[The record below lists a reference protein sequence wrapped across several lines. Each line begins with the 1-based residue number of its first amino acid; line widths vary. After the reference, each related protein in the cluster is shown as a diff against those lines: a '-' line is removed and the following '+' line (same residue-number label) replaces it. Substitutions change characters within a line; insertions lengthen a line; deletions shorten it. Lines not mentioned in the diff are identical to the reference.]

1 MTNYYPKINGNY
13 TQNPPNSNKSPIL
26 LIVVFVIGL
35 LTITSW
41 MFLITPN
48 LKNDSTAFADLREYD
63 GKDAYVTHMGDKL
76 PPLISSK
83 DVLEYNVVNVDGD
96 VLEINST
103 YITYDTITGEKI
115 YENSNMYFV
124 DRITGK
130 HIDDKEYY
138 FKFPINVKKQ
148 NYLLI
153 DPNVETPA
161 TFVFEEVTYIDN
173 LEVYV
178 FSCSSFGADFSGAWP
193 EFSPEK
199 IYADQTCKTT
209 IEPITGKTIQ
219 FSLTWDMYAIQDGK
233 HISVEQGESETTD
246 FTERIL
252 LQSAKNAKQLFHI
265 YDFLIPIFII
275 LIFTAIFFISLYNKR
290 LREKNKIIIKQLQ
303 ELQQASESKIELL
316 ENQAKLEKFSIIGK
330 LSSRLSHDIRN
341 PLNVIKM
348 GISLI
353 DLEYNEKFTE
363 ETRIKIQR
371 IKRAIDRISHQV
383 DDVLDFV
390 RTKPLSL
397 KSISM
402 KTILL
407 SSLESMEI
415 PKGIKLTLPKSD
427 VSITADPQQMETVF
441 SNLIINS
448 VQSLGEF
455 GEIEIKFTETLDH
468 IEIQV
473 IDSGPGIPEDKLD
486 KIFEPL
492 FTTKQIGTGLGL
504 SSCKT
509 IIENHGGTISVKNN
523 PTTFII
529 VLSKNTK
536 ISEK

>member
-1 MTNYYPKINGNY
+1 MKNYYPKINGNY
-13 TQNPPNSNKSPIL
+13 TKNPPNSNKSPITL
-26 LIVVFVIGL
+26 VVVFVIGL

-48 LKNDSTAFADLREYD
+48 LKNDPASFADLREYD
-63 GKDAYVTHMGDKL
+63 GKDAYVTHMGEKL
-76 PPLISSK
+76 SPPISSK
-83 DVLEYNVVNVDGD
+83 DILEYNVINVDGD
-96 VLEINST
+96 ILEINST
-103 YITYDTITGEKI
+103 YITYNTITGEQI

-161 TFVFEEVTYIDN
+161 TFVFEEITHIDN

-178 FSCSSFGADFSGAWP
+178 FSCNSFGADFSDAWP

-252 LQSAKNAKQLFHI
+252 LQSAKNAKQLFYI
-265 YDFLIPIFII
+265 YDFLITIFII
-275 LIFTAIFFISLYNKR
+275 LIFTAIFFICLYNKR
-290 LREKNKIIIKQLQ
+290 LSKKNKIIIRQLQ
-303 ELQQASESKIELL
+303 ELQQATESKIELL

-341 PLNVIKM
+341 SLTVIKI

-390 RTKPLSL
+390 RTKPLFL
-397 KSISM
+397 KSVSM
-402 KTILL
+402 NTILL
-407 SSLESMEI
+407 SSLESIEI

-427 VSITADPQQMETVF
+427 VSITVDPQQIETVF

-448 VQSLGEF
+448 IQSLGEF
-455 GEIEIKFTETLDH
+455 GEIEIKCTETLDR

-509 IIENHGGTISVKNN
+509 VIENHGGTISVKNN

-529 VLSKNTK
+529 ILSKNTK